1 LLTGVFLYTKIGKS
15 ILLTGIIFHVIFSL
29 SANQLSFSQ
38 NSSDL
43 LTSPI
48 PMESI
53 KIVDP
58 ITTQNVSTGQELTI
72 SGTSS
77 DTNLKNCSVS
87 VIVNNLRP
95 YQPAI
100 AKGSDDV
107 NDYSQWE
114 FVLGANYTQLI
125 EGENKITG
133 KLECSSASPRW
144 YSVFINGV
152 PNFSNEEVQRTVL
165 PQGEGEEEQNTLSSN
180 LSTTNNIE
188 DNNEA
193 LTTTVPSEEEQA
205 NVPSSDLPIADDTDD
220 IDNNEAL
227 TTTVPSEE
235 EQANVPSSDLSI
247 TDDSASDN
255 SNNNEL
261 IVSIVPL
268 NDPVSRGDSQ
278 SVTITVTD
286 TASAAVANAE
296 IDGNLIY
303 PGDNFEKEFSGITD
317 SQGEFVYSWTIGE
330 NGDAGSLLVQVEVS
344 SQEHPPSS
352 ASIAFDVEDLSEE

>member
-1 LLTGVFLYTKIGKS
+1 
-15 ILLTGIIFHVIFSL
+15 
-29 SANQLSFSQ
+29 
-38 NSSDL
+38 

-48 PMESI
+48 PTETI

-107 NDYSQWE
+107 SDYSQWE
-114 FVLGANYTQLI
+114 FILGANYAQII
-125 EGENKITG
+125 EGENKITA
-133 KLECSSASPRW
+133 KLECTSASPRW

-152 PNFSNEEVQRTVL
+152 PNISNDEVQTTVL
-165 PQGEGEEEQNTLSSN
+165 PQGEDNTLPSN
-180 LSTTNNIE
+180 LSTTNNID

-193 LTTTVPSEEEQA
+193 LTNVPSEEEQ
-205 NVPSSDLPIADDTDD
+205 
-220 IDNNEAL
+220 
-227 TTTVPSEE
+227 TT
-235 EQANVPSSDLSI
+235 NVPSSDLSI
-247 TDDSASDN
+247 TDESASENNDN
-255 SNNNEL
+255 AL
-261 IVSIVPL
+261 LVSIVPQ

-278 SVTITVTD
+278 TVTITVTD
-286 TASAAVANAE
+286 SDSAAVANAV

-303 PGDNFEKEFSGITD
+303 PGDNFEKEFSGTTD
-317 SQGEFVYSWTIGE
+317 SLGEFVYSWTIGE
-330 NGDAGSLLVQVEVS
+330 NGDAGPLSVQVEVS
-344 SQEHPPSS
+344 SQEHPPTS
-352 ASIAFDVEDLSEE
+352 ATISFDVEDLSEESESESESE